1 MLNYERKPSEQKIID
16 SGWTVPEFA
25 ASHRR
30 IARRIARRIKLTI
43 YDYGSDGCDVIF
55 DDTLEKITKTRTFF
69 DDKGA
74 GGSLCETKAEDWLMS
89 LVPAELI
96 NHELPRYD
104 QTYCDRRRTKKKLTE
119 YVDKTNAVPKRR
131 PGSPTTTFKQSHNGF
146 ARSTLHACYASLNE
160 SLMKRYDPDLVADG
174 VRIGVF
180 NPNAGG
186 QYIRLTSLGMRFA
199 GLIIK
204 LRGMTQEQA
213 ERLAASIDDFEL
225 LCMVESYTIASN
237 WRLTIR
243 NAISARMDEL
253 APIIAAASLKEN

>member
-1 MLNYERKPSEQKIID
+1 MLNYERKPIEQKVID

-25 ASHRR
+25 ASH
-30 IARRIARRIKLTI
+30 RRIARRIKLTI

-89 LVPAELI
+89 LVPSELV
-96 NHELPRYD
+96 NQELPRYD
-104 QTYCDRRRTKKKLTE
+104 QTYCDRRIKKQDADTQNPKPE
-119 YVDKTNAVPKRR
+119 VPKRK

-199 GLIIK
+199 GLIMN
-204 LRGMTQEQA
+204 LRGMTQDQA

-225 LCMVESYTIASN
+225 LCMVEAYTIASN